1 MKRYILFGFSL
12 LMAFPLS
19 VVAQDDTDEEE
30 VEVAQIKRKITVKKQ
45 YETRTVKGRVVHCA
59 FCRD

>member
-19 VVAQDDTDEEE
+19 VVAQDDDTDEEE
-30 VEVAQIKRKITVKKQ
+30 VEVAQIMRKITVKKQ
-45 YETRTVKGRVVHCA
+45 YETRTVKGR
-59 FCRD
+59 DL